1 MTPEELK
8 KLVGDAKPNTLKEW
22 LVGWGNWTSYR
33 QAMGRS
39 VSITP
44 GGQRELATL
53 IMLDNFLGPECQ
65 DKDCLDYDGEHPY
78 HSNIGARMHEAGQNR
93 LRADYEKTKQDLSDA
108 NDRIRELLESMK
120 KLDQLEKL
128 SHEIRDQDSPRIGL
142 GDGERASLEHARI
155 IFEALH
161 GVRTEGTV
169 TGRLSSAHPNPSNAP
184 KSAPAERQPSKQSNF
199 GDPPRVFFLNET
211 HELPRLSKKQLRR
224 DRDAKR
230 LEKERD
236 AIAQK
241 LANSRMN
248 QTVKVSKRAQNKMTE
263 DIRKLNK
270 RIKNLRTPK
279 TISIDIETTVTDPV
293 AWVAKK

>member
-22 LVGWGNWTSYR
+22 LASWRDWVSYR
-33 QAMGRS
+33 QAMGREA
-39 VSITP
+39 SITP
-44 GGQRELATL
+44 EGQRKLATL
-53 IMLDNFLGPECQ
+53 IMLDELLGAECQ
-65 DKDCLDYDGEHPY
+65 DEDCPDYDGYHPY
-78 HSNIGARMHEAGQNR
+78 HQSVGVRMYEEGQNR
-93 LRADYEKTKQDLSDA
+93 LRADYEKTKQELSNA

-128 SHEIRDQDSPRIGL
+128 SHEIRDRESPRIGL

-155 IFEALH
+155 IYEALN
-161 GVRTEGTV
+161 GVKTEGTV
-169 TGRLSSAHPNPSNAP
+169 TGRLSSAHPNLSNAP
-184 KSAPAERQPSKQSNF
+184 KSAPAERQSSKQFNF

-211 HELPRLSKKQLRR
+211 HELPRITKKQQRR

-230 LEKERD
+230 LEKARD
-236 AIAQK
+236 VLIHTLADSKKNKHTKGSARAQK
-241 LANSRMN
+241 
-248 QTVKVSKRAQNKMTE
+248 KMHE
-263 DIRKLNK
+263 DIARLSK

-279 TISIDIETTVTDPV
+279 TVSVDIETTVTDPV